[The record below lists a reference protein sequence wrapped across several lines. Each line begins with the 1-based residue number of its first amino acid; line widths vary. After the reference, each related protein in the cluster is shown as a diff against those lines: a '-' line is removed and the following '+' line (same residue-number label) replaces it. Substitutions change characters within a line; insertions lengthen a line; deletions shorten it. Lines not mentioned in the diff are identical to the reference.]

1 MLSNQI
7 NPYFCLV
14 SMGRKEFIAEL
25 NKQLETVEND
35 ELLKYIGS
43 LININTDIA
52 EPYKLTQSEAQA
64 VQEGWADYKNGNFTS
79 EEDFDKELDE
89 WQKG

>member
-1 MLSNQI
+1 
-7 NPYFCLV
+7 
-14 SMGRKEFIAEL
+14 MGRKEYIAAL

-43 LININTDIA
+43 LININTDIE
-52 EPYKLTQSEAQA
+52 EPYKLTQAEAKA
-64 VQEGWADYKNGNFTS
+64 VQEGWADYKKGNFTT